1 MLLAGKVARDTD
13 PLQSAY
19 TQGTLLNRSCGVFI
33 LFFFVLISRKQRVGK
48 QRSLRTAGSLSKEW
62 MAEHKVL
69 THPLMRG
76 HQAVQPALVVWRH
89 KEYKE
94 TVLHSFWGLGPP
106 YIDPAGVA
114 MRTRSRPWIRC
125 LCSSSAVL
133 QVISQCLKVALWPC

>member
-1 MLLAGKVARDTD
+1 MSRAAGWLGKCNGSGGGGKEDNVNQSALNFVLLAGKVARDTD

-69 THPLMRG
+69 THPLMEDIK
-76 HQAVQPALVVWRH
+76 Q
-89 KEYKE
+89 
-94 TVLHSFWGLGPP
+94 
-106 YIDPAGVA
+106 
-114 MRTRSRPWIRC
+114 
-125 LCSSSAVL
+125 CSL
-133 QVISQCLKVALWPC
+133 P